1 MPAQQPRFSRLGSW
15 TEILVEACLK
25 TVAFTARIPHEEDI
39 GHDFFCT
46 LAEPHQDGLFKAGPS
61 FTVQAKSIGDPLVVF
76 KTAQAIEWLQNLQNP
91 FFVAVGNRE
100 EQRVEIYST
109 WERFKGFVGKTLRQI
124 KLQPGP
130 PTSGRPRVWTTK
142 DGLKQII
149 ALGEPIIRADVREFM
164 DEERATEFRGILC
177 QWITLDRQNIVNVED
192 GLNWIIGSTDYH
204 TNERLSPNRMILWPN
219 ADAKNYGEC
228 ARHFGRAATALR
240 ITLHNVL
247 GGKEDTHPDAVAKI
261 KALDEVLRRFGETL
275 DSPSCEALRYYLGWT
290 VKCGPTV

>member
-1 MPAQQPRFSRLGSW
+1 MSAVQHRMSRFGSW

-25 TVAFTARIPHEEDI
+25 TVAFTARIPREDDI

-46 LAEPHQDGLFKAGPS
+46 LAEPHQNALFKAGPS
-61 FTVQAKSIGDPLVVF
+61 FTVQAKSSGHPLVLF
-76 KTAQAIEWLQNLQNP
+76 KTKNAIEWLQHLQNP

-109 WERFKGFVGKTLRQI
+109 WERLNSFLGKTPRQI
-124 KLQPGP
+124 TLQPGP
-130 PTSGRPRVWTTK
+130 PTSGRPRVWTAK
-142 DGLKQII
+142 NGSKQII

-164 DEERATEFRGILC
+164 KEDRATEFRDILR
-177 QWITLDRQNIVNVED
+177 QWIILDRQNIVNVED
-192 GLNWIIGSTDYH
+192 GLNWIVGSTDYH

-219 ADAKNYGEC
+219 ANAKNYGKC

-240 ITLHNVL
+240 ITLHNAL

-290 VKCGPTV
+290 VR